1 MKRYDIGTILKN
13 KQGIRKLRSILISA
27 FPDSTDTVIQTSTP
41 ERLDKIANDF
51 YGDPKLWWIIATVNK
66 LGKGTLIVPRN
77 TIIRIPNKDRVL
89 DQIEN
94 INKTR

>member
-1 MKRYDIGTILKN
+1 MKRYDIASIVKN
-13 KQGIRKLRSILISA
+13 KQGIRKLHSILISA
-27 FPDSTDTVIQTSTP
+27 SPDSTDTVIQTSTP

-51 YGDPKLWWIIATVNK
+51 YGDPTLWWIIATVNK

-77 TIIRIPNKDRVL
+77 TIIRIPNKDRIL
-89 DQIEN
+89 DEIEN

>member
-1 MKRYDIGTILKN
+1 MKRYDIATIVKN

-51 YGDPKLWWIIATVNK
+51 YGDPTLWWIIATVNK